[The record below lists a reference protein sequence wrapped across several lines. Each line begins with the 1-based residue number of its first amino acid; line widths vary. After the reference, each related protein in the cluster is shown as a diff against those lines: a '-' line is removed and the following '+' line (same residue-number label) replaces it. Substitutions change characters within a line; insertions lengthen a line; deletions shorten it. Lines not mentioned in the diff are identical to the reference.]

1 MCQSLLNMHDNYM
14 YVLPGI
20 TIQLL

>member
-1 MCQSLLNMHDNYM
+1 MHDNYM